1 MRSWHVNESWEFI
14 LDRCRFCIPA
24 LPITNCNHS
33 SKNVR
38 RHLRIRHVLCFFFCF
53 FWWHCLFCFFVFK
66 SGCKV
71 APCSSGSCLR
81 PKRRPSRI
89 QLTWRTE
96 MTMRR
101 KILRDIPRKHSWT
114 ATTPYIYIKAQ
125 GDYHCCCATTFECTN
140 PLEGRTY
147 LFINR
152 HNSAP
157 IFHIY
162 LVQGLFDCWLS
173 CVIKLTLE
181 KVVVVEHQNKT
192 NINTKAVSLTCN
204 LLGLIYIRL
213 FCGTNYYKLTFAIW
227 TWITTTNDMNNSTCD
242 YFSS

>member
-1 MRSWHVNESWEFI
+1 MGARAQLTCKRKLGIHFGPLQVLHTSTS
-14 LDRCRFCIPA
+14 
-24 LPITNCNHS
+24 ITNCNLS

-38 RHLRIRHVLCFFFCF
+38 RHLRIRHVLCFFL
-53 FWWHCLFCFFVFK
+53 WHCLFCFFVFK

-114 ATTPYIYIKAQ
+114 ATTPYISIKAQ
-125 GDYHCCCATTFECTN
+125 GDYHCCCATTFDCTN
-140 PLEGRTY
+140 PLKGRTCV
-147 LFINR
+147 FINR

-162 LVQGLFDCWLS
+162 LVEGLFDCWLS

-181 KVVVVEHQNKT
+181 RVV
-192 NINTKAVSLTCN
+192 C
-204 LLGLIYIRL
+204 
-213 FCGTNYYKLTFAIW
+213 W
-227 TWITTTNDMNNSTCD
+227 TSE
-242 YFSS
+242 